1 MANSDALRDLPD
13 HGLSHIAL
21 TVRDVDLSIA
31 FYREFA
37 NFEVIHQ
44 RGVPGHRVVWLSD
57 LRLPFALVLVE
68 SDSDEVRLGGVAHL
82 GIACPSL
89 QDVDRLADRARE
101 AGCLR
106 REPEDGGDPV
116 GYWTLLQDPD
126 GHNVELSFGQEVG
139 AQVEQARRRRAGDDP
154 QASRL
159 GPVH

>member
-1 MANSDALRDLPD
+1 MSDVGLTHVALPVTDLEC
-13 HGLSHIAL
+13 
-21 TVRDVDLSIA
+21 SID
-31 FYREFA
+31 FYGRHAGMEVVHRRE
-37 NFEVIHQ
+37 
-44 RGVPGHRVVWLSD
+44 GVVWLSD

-68 SDSDEVRLGGVAHL
+68 SDSDEVRLGGIAHL

-101 AGCLR
+101 AGCLL

-139 AQVEQARRRRAGDDP
+139 TQVELALRRRAGDDA

-159 GPVH
+159 GPFH